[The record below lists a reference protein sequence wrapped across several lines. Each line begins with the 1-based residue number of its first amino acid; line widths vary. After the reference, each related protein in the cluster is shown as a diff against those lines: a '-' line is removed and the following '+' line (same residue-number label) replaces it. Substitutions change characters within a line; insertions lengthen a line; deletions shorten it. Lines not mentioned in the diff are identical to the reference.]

1 VIRTETASEKEDT
14 VAEIRVERKQRGVL
28 PWLLSLALLT
38 LVVIGFVLVLADRDA
53 GRLEEVEAAR
63 EAGSIQEAQPEEPKK
78 DETPRHL
85 QQWVSIP
92 ESDTVRAA

>member
-1 VIRTETASEKEDT
+1 M
-14 VAEIRVERKQRGVL
+14 AEIRIERKQRGAL
-28 PWLLSLALLT
+28 PWILGVALLA

-53 GRLEEVEAAR
+53 GRLEEIEEAR
-63 EAGSIQEAQPEEPKK
+63 EAGNVQETQPEQPKK

-92 ESDTVRAA
+92 ESDAARAA

>member
-1 VIRTETASEKEDT
+1 M
-14 VAEIRVERKQRGVL
+14 AEIWIERKQRGVL
-28 PWLLSLALLT
+28 PWILGVALLA

-53 GRLEEVEAAR
+53 GRLNGAR
-63 EAGSIQEAQPEEPKK
+63 EAGNIQEGQQEQPKK

-85 QQWVSIP
+85 QQWVSHP

>member
-1 VIRTETASEKEDT
+1 
-14 VAEIRVERKQRGVL
+14 VAEIRIERKQRGVW
-28 PWLLSLALLT
+28 PWILGLALLA

-53 GRLEEVEAAR
+53 GRLDGAR
-63 EAGSIQEAQPEEPKK
+63 EAGHIQEGQQEQPKKK

-92 ESDTVRAA
+92 ESDQARAA